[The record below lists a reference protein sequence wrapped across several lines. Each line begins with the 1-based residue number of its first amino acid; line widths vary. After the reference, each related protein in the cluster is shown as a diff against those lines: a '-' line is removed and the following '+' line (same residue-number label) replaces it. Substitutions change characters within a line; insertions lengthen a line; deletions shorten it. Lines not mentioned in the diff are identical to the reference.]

1 MKNSDSD
8 LPYEKFIKIGPEN
21 LTDAELLAIIVRTG
35 VSGETPLSISKNIL
49 SLANEKDGLLGLHHV
64 TIDEL
69 MSIKGIGEVK
79 AIKIKCLVEFSN
91 RFAKRYTRES
101 LSFQQPESVAAYY
114 MEQMRHLEKE
124 QVVLV
129 LLDGKNRLLE
139 DCVISIGTINCS
151 LMSPREIF
159 KKAIKCNAVSILLLH
174 NHPSGDPTP
183 SKQDILMT
191 KRMKEASALI
201 EIPLLDH
208 IIIGDQKYTSFK
220 DKGLI

>member
-1 MKNSDSD
+1 MKKSNGD
-8 LPYEKFIKIGPEN
+8 LPYEKFMEIGPEC
-21 LTDAELLAIIVRTG
+21 LSDAELLAIIIRTG
-35 VSGETPLSISKNIL
+35 VSGETPLSIGKNVL
-49 SLANEKDGLLGLHHV
+49 NLVNDKDGLLGLHHV
-64 TIDEL
+64 TIKDL

-79 AIKIKCLVEFSN
+79 AVKIKCLVEFSN
-91 RFAKRYTRES
+91 RFAKKYTREK
-101 LSFQQPESVAAYY
+101 LSFQQPESVAAHY

-124 QVVLV
+124 QVILV

-139 DCVISIGTINCS
+139 DCIISIGTINCS

-159 KKAIKCNAVSILLLH
+159 RKAIQCNAVSILLLH

-183 SKQDILMT
+183 SKQDIIMT
-191 KRMKEASALI
+191 RKMKEASVLV

-208 IIIGDQKYTSFK
+208 IIIGDRNYTSFK